1 MTSLISYHERIAVS
15 CNVKDLCEKMRHV
28 FCCRRS
34 TQVCFGDETV
44 PTSSASN
51 KTWHPLELW
60 RVFCCESPGIL
71 WKLSSKLM
79 KWDLKL
85 KDLKALFYNMKHYFP
100 TSPINNYFTNLSLN
114 WYSSPLTL
122 SLSKSSAP
130 SAGDAR
136 SLSSEGLPGIS
147 AMNLGSVKVF

>member
-1 MTSLISYHERIAVS
+1 MSRIFAKRWDMSSV
-15 CNVKDLCEKMRHV
+15 VGDLLKFALGMKQCLHTVLPIRPGT
-28 FCCRRS
+28 RRNS
-34 TQVCFGDETV
+34 
-44 PTSSASN
+44 
-51 KTWHPLELW
+51 

-79 KWDLKL
+79 KSDLKL
-85 KDLKALFYNMKHYFP
+85 KDLKALFYNMKHSFP
-100 TSPINNYFTNLSLN
+100 TSPIDNYFTNLSLN

-136 SLSSEGLPGIS
+136 SLSSECLPGIS
-147 AMNLGSVKVF
+147 AMNLGSVKVL